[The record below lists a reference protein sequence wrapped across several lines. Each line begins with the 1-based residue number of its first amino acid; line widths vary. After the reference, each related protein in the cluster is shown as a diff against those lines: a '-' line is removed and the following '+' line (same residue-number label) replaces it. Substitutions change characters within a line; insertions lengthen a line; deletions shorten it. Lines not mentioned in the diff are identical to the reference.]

1 VVIDASVWVAFFV
14 TADITHIP
22 SYNWIDAHT
31 QAGGLLVTPAILLTE
46 VAAAISRR
54 LGQVQT
60 ALSASNAI
68 ELLPVTRI
76 VTIDTVVIKEA
87 TSIAA
92 TTRLRGMDAIY
103 VAVAKQLALPLL
115 TWDNEQLTR
124 TSGLIVAVHP

>member
-1 VVIDASVWVAFFV
+1 MNPGANVIPPPVVIDASVWVAFFV

-22 SYNWIDAHT
+22 SYNWIDVHT

-60 ALSASNAI
+60 ALSASSTI
-68 ELLPVTRI
+68 ELLPLTRI
-76 VTIDTVVIKEA
+76 VTIDTMLIKEA

-92 TTRLRGMDAIY
+92 TTRLRVMDAIY
-103 VAVAKQLALPLL
+103 VAVAKQ
-115 TWDNEQLTR
+115 
-124 TSGLIVAVHP
+124 